1 MRYVSKPEAF
11 ENTEFVRRGEHQKKQ
26 KSPQAIGKKVILT
39 GFVKRWL
46 FPAQHEEQVD
56 FYAGRMLAYRI
67 LSIMG
72 YNAERLYGIEPDSC
86 GTPFDSTDAVVDYLT
101 AE

>member
-1 MRYVSKPEAF
+1 MRYVSKSKPSENAAF
-11 ENTEFVRRGEHQKKQ
+11 IRT
-26 KSPQAIGKKVILT
+26 IDKKVILT

-46 FPAQHEEQVD
+46 FPAQHEEQID
-56 FYAGRMLAYRI
+56 FYAGRILAYRI

-72 YNAERLYGIEPDSC
+72 YDAERLYGIEPDSFSTKF
-86 GTPFDSTDAVVDYLT
+86 GSTDAVVDYLT